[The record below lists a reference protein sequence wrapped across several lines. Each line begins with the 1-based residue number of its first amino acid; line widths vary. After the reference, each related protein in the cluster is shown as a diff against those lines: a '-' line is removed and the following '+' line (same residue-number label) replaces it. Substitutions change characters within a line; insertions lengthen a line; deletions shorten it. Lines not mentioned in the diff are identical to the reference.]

1 MQMRKFSLI
10 VYFCFAF
17 ISIQA
22 QYGISFKYASS
33 NYNAWNEASNNI
45 GLTELENHIEVGVD
59 YWIRLKNV
67 RIEFLPELSYYR
79 ANNKIVDASTILTDD
94 DRLLRALRIGLN
106 TNFYPFDFLGDCDC
120 PTFSKDGNFFT
131 KGFLLQ
137 ASFGAS
143 YWNQIQEFG
152 GTRNSDNNIVAD
164 LGLGIGLDIGINDLI
179 TITPMLQ
186 YRYYPA
192 TSWENFNTGDNILPS
207 LESKTTNLLFGIRLG
222 LRPEFVK
229 EMRGTRR

>member
-1 MQMRKFSLI
+1 MQTSKLSLI
-10 VYFCFAF
+10 VFLCLVF
-17 ISIQA
+17 ISAQA

-33 NYNAWNEASNNI
+33 NYNAWNEASNNTD
-45 GLTELENHIEVGVD
+45 LTALQNHIEVGLD
-59 YWIRLKNV
+59 YWIRLQNV
-67 RIEFLPELSYYR
+67 RIEFMPEISYFR
-79 ANNKIVDASTILTDD
+79 SNNKILNVMQED

-106 TNFYPFDFLGDCDC
+106 TNFYPFDFMGDCDC

-137 ASFGAS
+137 VSAGAS
-143 YWNQIQEFG
+143 YWNQIQEFA
-152 GTRNSDNNIVAD
+152 GTKNSDNNIVLD
-164 LGLGIGLDIGINDLI
+164 LGVGIGLDIGINDLM
-179 TITPMLQ
+179 TITPMIQ
-186 YRYYPA
+186 YRYYPS

-207 LESKTTNLLFGIRLG
+207 LESKTTNVLFGVRLG